1 MEITMKRT
9 LLGAVL
15 ILGAML
21 NAASADTQ
29 VFRDIQRPHGQD
41 RGMAAKRADG
51 RKCGSADGVWFSDVD
66 SFDRCM
72 LARGWVVDRII
83 HDRAT
88 AGRHDNNQSPPVD
101 TSAPSNND
109 DFARVQNE
117 INTQQMMQQQM
128 QNNQ

>member
-9 LLGAVL
+9 LLGTVL

-29 VFRDIQRPHGQD
+29 VFRDIQRPQGHD
-41 RGMAAKRADG
+41 RGMAAKRVDG
-51 RKCGSADGVWFSDVD
+51 RKCGSRDGVWFNEVE

-72 LARGWVVDRII
+72 LSRGWVVDHVIP
-83 HDRAT
+83 DRA
-88 AGRHDNNQSPPVD
+88 ARRRDENNQGPPVD

-128 QNNQ
+128 QNDQ